1 MDEIIKFGIRKCYT
15 HDFWEL
21 QTSGSWKWQSIA
33 LMEND
38 DTLKVMKT
46 ILNFLHFLEQGKLLK
61 FIDYVSGD
69 TEFSYGMIQISV
81 EYVKD

>member
-1 MDEIIKFGIRKCYT
+1 
-15 HDFWEL
+15 
-21 QTSGSWKWQSIA
+21 
-33 LMEND
+33 MEND